1 MKNYVILTDSC
12 SDLSLDLR
20 EKYGIEYV
28 PMSFSYDEKSVSASL
43 DWEEISFHDFYDVM
57 RNGTRIYTAQVNA
70 ATYTEAFE
78 KYISAG
84 YDILSISC

>member
-28 PMSFSYDEKSVSASL
+28 PMSFSYDEKRVSASL

-57 RNGTRIYTAQVNA
+57 RKGTRIYTAQVNA
-70 ATYTEAFE
+70 AT
-78 KYISAG
+78 
-84 YDILSISC
+84 